1 MSASPFFMNVHA
13 RCYRVEIIFYKKTW
27 ILNSIMTGSPIPVA
41 ARSNAW
47 VCGRLRAGIVVRIPP
62 GRNVCPL

>member
-1 MSASPFFMNVHA
+1 M
-13 RCYRVEIIFYKKTW
+13 EIIFYKETW
-27 ILNSIMTGSPIPVA
+27 ILNSVMTGSPIPVG

-62 GRNVCPL
+62 GHECLSVVNVVCCQVEVSASDQ